1 MNSEPS
7 STTAA
12 GMASE
17 PTSKRGRVTCRLI
30 GRLMITAL
38 LAFPSTP
45 TWALDDV
52 DVTRQG
58 RALAVSWIAKNPV
71 DVSVAGEPDATPKAA
86 KPVAHATRNGRFT
99 LSEAGPARRSFLLRE
114 VGQKTVI

>member
-1 MNSEPS
+1 
-7 STTAA
+7 
-12 GMASE
+12 
-17 PTSKRGRVTCRLI
+17 
-30 GRLMITAL
+30 MIAAL

-45 TWALDDV
+45 TWALDDA
-52 DVTRQG
+52 DDAAVTRQG

-86 KPVAHATRNGRFT
+86 KLVAYATGNGRFT
-99 LSEAGPARRSFLLRE
+99 LSDAGPARRYFLLRE

>member
-17 PTSKRGRVTCRLI
+17 PTSKRVRVTCRLI

-52 DVTRQG
+52 DVTRHS

-86 KPVAHATRNGRFT
+86 KLVAHATRNGRFT